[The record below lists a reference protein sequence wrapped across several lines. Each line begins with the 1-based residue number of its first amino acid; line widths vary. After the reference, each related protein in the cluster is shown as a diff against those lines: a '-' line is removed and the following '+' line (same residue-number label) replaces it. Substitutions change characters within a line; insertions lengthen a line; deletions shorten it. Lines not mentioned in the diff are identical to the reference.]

1 MTLDKITSGIYNDV
15 VAGLSGMNANPTISL
30 DQLEDEV
37 IETRHSVVKDW
48 YLKGL
53 LKPEDMMSAINC
65 IPVDCADPSKCCN
78 FQSQKSQ
85 LHFEIPKLMDDLG
98 EIAINY
104 IGSTD
109 RTTSYDVYFNRDA
122 IKMHSHKR
130 RGADKPYVYI
140 EKTPNENGKYD
151 GWIYNLP
158 FVKRITVIGIFHD
171 PRDLS
176 DYNCCNAQ
184 EYLDL
189 GAISNEVK
197 MRLTKQKLQY
207 YRQNLQSPQPNNLI
221 PR

>member
-1 MTLDKITSGIYNDV
+1 MTLDKITSAIINDV
-15 VAGLSGMNANPTISL
+15 NAGLNNTNASPAMSFEQI
-30 DQLEDEV
+30 EDEV
-37 IETRHSVVKDW
+37 IETRHTVVKDW

-53 LKPEDMMSAINC
+53 LKPEDILSAINC

-78 FQSQKSQ
+78 MSSGKSQ
-85 LHFEIPKLMDDLG
+85 LHFEIPRLMDDLG
-98 EIAINY
+98 EVAINY

-140 EKTPNENGKYD
+140 EKTPNANGKYD

-158 FVKRITVIGIFHD
+158 FVKRITVIGVFHD

-176 DYNCCNAQ
+176 DYSCCNEQ

-197 MRLTKQKLQY
+197 ARLTKQKLQY
-207 YRQNLQSPQPNNLI
+207 YRQNLQLPQPNNLN

>member
-1 MTLDKITSGIYNDV
+1 MTLDKITSGIYNDI

>member
-85 LHFEIPKLMDDLG
+85 LHF
-98 EIAINY
+98 
-104 IGSTD
+104 
-109 RTTSYDVYFNRDA
+109 
-122 IKMHSHKR
+122 
-130 RGADKPYVYI
+130 
-140 EKTPNENGKYD
+140 
-151 GWIYNLP
+151 
-158 FVKRITVIGIFHD
+158 
-171 PRDLS
+171 
-176 DYNCCNAQ
+176 
-184 EYLDL
+184 
-189 GAISNEVK
+189 
-197 MRLTKQKLQY
+197 QKL
-207 YRQNLQSPQPNNLI
+207 LFLP
-221 PR
+221 

>member
-1 MTLDKITSGIYNDV
+1 MSIAFAKNTLIFTNIARGIVSQVKI
-15 VAGLSGMNANPTISL
+15 
-30 DQLEDEV
+30 
-37 IETRHSVVKDW
+37 W
-48 YLKGL
+48 Y
-53 LKPEDMMSAINC
+53 
-65 IPVDCADPSKCCN
+65 
-78 FQSQKSQ
+78 
-85 LHFEIPKLMDDLG
+85 
-98 EIAINY
+98 
-104 IGSTD
+104 
-109 RTTSYDVYFNRDA
+109 
-122 IKMHSHKR
+122 
-130 RGADKPYVYI
+130 
-140 EKTPNENGKYD
+140 NENGKYD